1 METPETLAR
10 DFLLKN
16 APHIQ
21 LQTWGGN
28 VTNKS
33 SFIDTRTDKEFT
45 QPFKEVR
52 RVINRNKD
60 AMFGKTTRNTP
71 ESYNEKLTALC
82 DHIQVVTYGKTRS
95 KFIDTRRNIE
105 FEEDNKQV
113 LHRLKNPNHL
123 FAPTKEEVV
132 NKRGDSIE
140 AKYGVRHALQSPDLL
155 IKARDTLEQN
165 HGVRSPLHSSAIQE
179 KVTSTHL
186 EKYGETR
193 ASKTVETK
201 LKFKETCME
210 KFGGVAPMQ
219 NEVVRDKS
227 RETCISKY
235 GHTTYNASME
245 ARIKSSKYLIDDL
258 PLTVFAETSKYA
270 LSYLHY
276 LARNNIDLT
285 NINEKGTSIEKIIV
299 SYLDSKNISYVQD
312 RMLANTKYRPDFLI
326 EDHKLIIECEGNY
339 WHSDAQNKNNSFHV
353 EKKDT
358 YNNQGYVLLSFRES
372 EIIQKFEI
380 VSMLIDFFTADT
392 SLVIKEPLNYHYSSN
407 LTDYSLKLAKDSS
420 VDCLVMSYKSQDVL
434 MLFYSI
440 NGQELSITSILPCT
454 PLDEL
459 TFLFVLDFGIN
470 ILAKDIY
477 RVFITL
483 DHRFESFI
491 LPEGFSEVSKAHSF
505 VWTKGLTV
513 CHASDFPGNTGY
525 DHGYHKLWDCGQTKF
540 AKEIK

>member
-10 DFLLKN
+10 DFLLEN

-21 LQTWGGN
+21 LLTWGGN

-33 SFIDTRTDKEFT
+33 SFLDTRTAKEFT

-52 RVINRNKD
+52 RVLHRNKD

-95 KFIDTRRNIE
+95 KFIDTHRNVE
-105 FEEDNKQV
+105 FEEENKLV
-113 LHRLKNPNHL
+113 LHRLKNPGHL

-132 NKRGDSIE
+132 TKRGDSIE
-140 AKYGVRHALQSPDLL
+140 AKYGVRHALQSPELL
-155 IKARDTLEQN
+155 SKARDTLEQN
-165 HGVRSPLHSSAIQE
+165 HGVRNPLRSSAIQE
-179 KVTSTHL
+179 KVTRTHI

-201 LKFKETCME
+201 RKFKDTCME

-219 NEVVRDKS
+219 SAFVRNKAK
-227 RETCISKY
+227 ETCLSKY

-245 ARIKSSKYLIDDL
+245 AKLSSSKYIVDNL
-258 PLTVFAETSKYA
+258 PLSEFVKNSEYT
-270 LSYLHY
+270 LSYLKY
-276 LARNNIDLT
+276 LARNNIDILGLS
-285 NINEKGTSIEKIIV
+285 EKGTTIERIIAG
-299 SYLDSKNISYVQD
+299 YLSSKNISYVQD
-312 RMLANTKYRPDFLI
+312 RMLANTKYRPDFLL

-392 SLVIKEPLNYHYSSN
+392 SLVIKEPLNYRYSSN
-407 LTDYSLKLAKDSS
+407 LTNYSLKLAKDSS

-459 TFLFVLDFGIN
+459 TFLFVLEFGIN
-470 ILAKDIY
+470 ILAKDIH
-477 RVFITL
+477 RVYITL

-491 LPEGFSEVSKAHSF
+491 LPEGFDGVSSTHSF
-505 VWTKGLTV
+505 VWTKGLDL

-540 AKEIK
+540 VKEVN